1 MKKILVAA
9 LFALTSQYAQASVF
23 HCTYAEVK
31 PEIAYEF
38 DIDTV
43 TDNNHFINLGDD
55 RSVGC
60 VVLHS
65 TPKLLGCTLAKSKEY
80 QNVATVDENSA
91 LLSLDVQQKQYSA
104 KLICLKQ
111 K

>member
-9 LFALTSQYAQASVF
+9 FFALTSQYAQASVF
-23 HCTYAEVK
+23 HCTYAGVG
-31 PEIAYEF
+31 PEIAYVF

-43 TDNNHFINLGDD
+43 TDNNYFINLGDD

-60 VVLHS
+60 VVFHS
-65 TPKLLGCTLAKSKEY
+65 TPKLLACTLAKSEEY
-80 QNVATVDENSA
+80 QSVATVDENSA
-91 LLSLDVQQKQYSA
+91 LLSLDVQQKQDSA
-104 KLICLKQ
+104 KLRCVKQ